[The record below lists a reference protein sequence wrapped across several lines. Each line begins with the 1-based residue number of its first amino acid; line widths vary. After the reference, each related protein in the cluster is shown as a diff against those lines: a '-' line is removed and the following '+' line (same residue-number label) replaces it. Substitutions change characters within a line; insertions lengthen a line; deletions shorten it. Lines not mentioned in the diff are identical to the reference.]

1 MMISMNPALVLFG
14 IQAVIRLGKI
24 GKDASEQY
32 VRDAEALFPDI
43 RKPQFDRRT
52 YVNGFF
58 GSANYRHFVKGS
70 DAPFKE
76 YWGSNGV
83 INTLNSVDMLFAA
96 AVQIKSEEGIDLN
109 QWLSSSQ
116 IIAGATL
123 IEQWDPKKPAPLSP
137 FARVILAAGDI
148 ALEFVAINPGLLGVG
163 GNGEK
168 LIGAFAKNLSAL
180 LPDDG
185 GFGDHHEFG
194 ERLLGV
200 FLRAG
205 LDTISKNPAW
215 VMSEEHVQ
223 RLISAAVEPIVKAL
237 PNDLTEQIKYRE
249 VTDALIG
256 PAASAAMQT
265 LADCSD
271 AFLGQ
276 NFGAETAIGALTKA
290 LLGQAAKMGLNN
302 QFTKNGLIELY
313 RATLG
318 VAAEK
323 PHLFLNDNSDPPDHL
338 AEDLISNFASV
349 LMRTVPPFDGRVGVQ
364 LAAAALEAVSANAH
378 RFAGRDKPWEQTA
391 ADMVGKI
398 AEHLGK
404 AFKENK
410 RIENVFSKAQL
421 IELGR
426 IMLNHMASTPE
437 MIIGPEDALAQLL
450 GTVAK
455 AMAKDDKLLLDG
467 DDWLEIVKAAA
478 QEAAANP
485 ARLFRLDP
493 NDATQTLAAQVM
505 KTILNSAG
513 RILDEQSLRGK
524 TVLFGKTL
532 REATIMLLQATSGNP
547 DGAQKNL
554 LSIGLLI
561 ASLNEFVAKNCDKF
575 GNKEWLDL
583 FRVLLT
589 SVLEGRELDELT
601 VESAKNLLMGKA

>member
-1 MMISMNPALVLFG
+1 MPMNPALILFG
-14 IQAVIRLGKI
+14 IQAAIRLGKI

-58 GSANYRHFVKGS
+58 GSANYQHFVKGP
-70 DAPFKE
+70 DAPYKE
-76 YWGSNGV
+76 YWGPHGV
-83 INTLNSVDMLFAA
+83 VNALNPVDALFAA
-96 AVQIKSEEGIDLN
+96 AVKIKSEEGIDLN

-137 FARVILAAGDI
+137 FARVILAAADI
-148 ALEFVAINPGLLGVG
+148 ALEYVAINPGLLRVG

-168 LIGAFAKNLSAL
+168 LIGAFAGNLGDL

-185 GFGDHHEFG
+185 NFGDNHDFG

-205 LDTISKNPAW
+205 LDTISKYPAW
-215 VMSEEHVQ
+215 VISEEHTQ
-223 RLISAAVEPIVKAL
+223 RLMSASVEPIVKAL
-237 PNDLTEQIKYRE
+237 PKNITEQIKYRE

-265 LADCSD
+265 LAEHSS

-276 NFGAETAIGALTKA
+276 DFRAETAIGELTQA
-290 LLGQAAKMGLNN
+290 LLGQAAKTGLNN
-302 QFTKNGLIELY
+302 QFTKNGLIGLY
-313 RATLG
+313 RAALR

-323 PHLFLNDNSDPPDHL
+323 PQLFLDDNGDPRDRI
-338 AEDLISNFASV
+338 AKDLISNFASV
-349 LMRTVPPFDGRVGVQ
+349 LMRTPPPFDGSVGVQ

-378 RFAGRDKPWEQTA
+378 RFAARDKPWEQSA
-391 ADMVGKI
+391 ADLVGQI
-398 AEHLGK
+398 TEQLGK
-404 AFKENK
+404 ALQENK
-410 RIENVFSKAQL
+410 RLEYVFSKARW

-426 IMLNHMASTPE
+426 AMLNHIASTPE
-437 MIIGPEDALAQLL
+437 MITGPEDALARLL
-450 GTVAK
+450 GTVAQ

-467 DDWLEIVKAAA
+467 EDWLEIVKAAA
-478 QEAAANP
+478 EEAAANP

-493 NDATQTLAAQVM
+493 NDATQTLAAQVI
-505 KTILNSAG
+505 KAALRAAG
-513 RILDEQSLRGK
+513 NILDEKNLREK

-532 REATIMLLQATSGNP
+532 REAIIILLQATSGNQ
-547 DGAQKNL
+547 DGAQKSL
-554 LSIGLLI
+554 LSIELLI
-561 ASLNEFVAKNCDKF
+561 AGLNELVAKNSDQF
-575 GNKEWLDL
+575 GNKEWLSL
-583 FRVLLT
+583 FRVLLS
-589 SVLEGRELDELT
+589 SVLDGRELDELT
-601 VESAKNLLMGKA
+601 VESARKLLMGKA